1 MSTTKRS
8 TLQPHYNEKVERKT
22 PSPMLDPAIF
32 RLMTDSAPIII
43 LLLDAQ
49 GNIQHVN
56 PYFEGLTGYRLDAI
70 NGKNWFTTFLPSHD
84 QERIRALF
92 LSAVH
97 DLPIRNNVNSI
108 VTANGEEREI
118 EWHCQTMRDAQGNI
132 TALISIGQDIT
143 ARKRAEE
150 ARNLSEQ
157 RLQLAVHS
165 ANIGIYDHDHISDT
179 IYWSP
184 ELRDMFGIDPDETV
198 TMVRFMGSVHAED
211 RDRVAEAIS
220 HAHNPASDGIIDME
234 FRITGRDSE
243 IRWLNA
249 RSQTMFDGEGLERR
263 NVRTIGVVSDI
274 TQRKRDQRALQMMKF
289 SIDHMGDKV
298 TWINSEAKVLYANVA
313 ACSSLGY
320 TQEEMLRMRVP
331 DFDPDFP
338 NEAWPDH
345 WEALKKHG
353 SFTFE
358 SRHRTKDG
366 SIYPVEVSIN
376 YMRFEDEEYNCG
388 YARDISKRKKM
399 EEELRIAA
407 TTFDSQDAILISDRD
422 ANILRVNQAFQ
433 DMSGYNA
440 DELIGKNPRIIKSE
454 RHDAAFF
461 QTIQSALLSSGKWSG
476 EIWARR
482 KNGEDYPTA
491 VTITAV
497 YDDHQRVSNY
507 VSVAR
512 DISDIKKTEQ
522 EIHQLAFYDH
532 LTQLPNRR
540 LLLERL
546 QRTMAA
552 SARHGWHGA
561 LIFLDLDHFK
571 TINDTQGH
579 IMGDRLLV
587 EAARRLLLCV
597 REIDSVARLGGDEF
611 VVVLEE
617 LSAQAQEAAAQ
628 VESIVEK
635 IRNEL
640 SKPYALNNYDYL
652 STASFGVNLFR
663 GHQESIED
671 LLKHADIAM
680 YQAKSSGRN
689 AMRFYD
695 PAMQTAIEAR
705 ADLED
710 ELRQALAKQQ
720 FCLHYQIQVDKHRR
734 PLGAEVLLRW
744 EHPKRG
750 LVSPA
755 EFIVITEE
763 TGLIVPIGLWVLQTA
778 CMQLKTWQHNALT
791 RNLTLAVNVSAKQFR
806 QRDFVSQVKSILLE
820 SGAQA
825 SNLKLELTESTVL
838 ENVEDTIIKMREL
851 KTLGVSFSMDDFG
864 TGYSSLQYLKRLPLD
879 QIKIDQSFVRDIT
892 FDPNDDAIV
901 QTIIAMTGALGLS
914 VIAEG
919 VETETQREFLDR
931 HDCQAFQGYLF
942 GKPLPL
948 AQFEKLIRGKA
959 DDSHPSQ
966 GKISSLQ

>member
-1 MSTTKRS
+1 MIE
-8 TLQPHYNEKVERKT
+8 QP
-22 PSPMLDPAIF
+22 PSSMLDPAIF
-32 RLMTDSAPIII
+32 RHMTDSAPIII

-49 GNIQHVN
+49 GNIQYVN
-56 PYFEGLTGYRLDAI
+56 PYFEQLTGYRLEEI
-70 NGKNWFTTFLPSHD
+70 KGKNWFSSFLPARD

-92 LSAVH
+92 HSAIH
-97 DLPIRNNVNSI
+97 DLPIRNNINPI
-108 VTANGEEREI
+108 ITASGEERQI
-118 EWHCQTMRDAQGNI
+118 EWHGQAIHDARGNI
-132 TALISIGQDIT
+132 TSLVSIGQDIT
-143 ARKRAEE
+143 ARKQAEE
-150 ARNLSEQ
+150 ARSLSEQ
-157 RLQLAVHS
+157 RLQLAVQS
-165 ANIGIYDHDHISDT
+165 AHIGIYDHDHISDAL
-179 IYWSP
+179 YWSP
-184 ELRDMFGIDPDETV
+184 ELRDMLGIAPDETA
-198 TMVRFMGSVHAED
+198 TIDRFMQSLHAED
-211 RDRVAEAIS
+211 RDRVAEAIN
-220 HAHNPASDGIIDME
+220 HAHTPGNNGSINIE
-234 FRITGRDSE
+234 FRIIKADGE
-243 IRWLNA
+243 IRWLDA
-249 RSQTMFDGEGLERR
+249 RSQTIFEGEGSARR
-263 NVRTIGVVSDI
+263 KLRTTGVVSDI
-274 TQRKRDQRALQMMKF
+274 SQRKRDQRALQMMKF
-289 SIDHMGDKV
+289 SIENMGDKV
-298 TWINSEAKVLYANVA
+298 TWINSEAKVLYANIA
-313 ACSSLGY
+313 ACTSLGY
-320 TQEEMLRMRVP
+320 TREEMLRMSVP

-338 NEAWPDH
+338 SEAWPDH

-366 SIYPVEVSIN
+366 RIYPVEVSIN

-388 YARDISKRKKM
+388 YARDISKRKQM

-407 TTFDSQDAILISDRD
+407 TTFDSQDAILITDRD

-454 RHDAAFF
+454 RHDADFF
-461 QTIQSALLSSGKWSG
+461 STIQTALLNSGKWSG
-476 EIWARR
+476 EIWAYR
-482 KNGEDYPTA
+482 KNGEEFPTA

-497 YDDHQRVSNY
+497 LDDHQLVSNY

-512 DISDIKKTEQ
+512 DISEIKKTEK

-546 QRTMAA
+546 QRTIAA
-552 SARHGWHGA
+552 SARHGWYGA

-579 IMGDRLLV
+579 VMGDRLLI
-587 EAARRLLLCV
+587 EAARRLLTCV

-617 LSAQAQEAAAQ
+617 LSTHAEEAAAQ
-628 VESIVEK
+628 AELIVEK
-635 IRNEL
+635 IRDEL
-640 SKPYALNNYDYL
+640 SKPYDLNNYDYI

-663 GHQESIED
+663 GHQESVED

-680 YQAKSSGRN
+680 YQAKTAGRN

-695 PAMQTAIEAR
+695 PAMQIAIEAR

-720 FCLHYQIQVDKHRR
+720 FCLHYQIQVDKQRR
-734 PLGAEVLLRW
+734 PMGAEVLLRW

-755 EFIVITEE
+755 EFILITEE
-763 TGLIVPIGLWVLQTA
+763 TGLIIPIGLWVLQTA
-778 CMQLKTWQHNALT
+778 CTQLKEWQHNALT
-791 RNLTLAVNVSAKQFR
+791 RDLSLAVNVSAKQFR
-806 QRDFVSQVKSILLE
+806 QNDFVAQVKRILLE
-820 SGAQA
+820 SGARA

-851 KTLGVSFSMDDFG
+851 KKLGVSFSMDDFG

-901 QTIIAMTGALGLS
+901 QTIIAMTEALGLS

-948 AQFEKLIRGKA
+948 DQFEELLRSAIDCTQFPDGNTPF
-959 DDSHPSQ
+959 S
-966 GKISSLQ
+966 I

>member
-8 TLQPHYNEKVERKT
+8 TPLTQAGEMMDH
-22 PSPMLDPAIF
+22 SSSAMLDPAIF
-32 RLMTDSAPIII
+32 KLMSDSAPVII

-56 PYFEGLTGYRLDAI
+56 PYFERLTGYQLNAI
-70 NGKNWFTTFLPSHD
+70 KGKNWFTTFLPARD

-92 LSAVH
+92 NSAIH
-97 DLPIRNNVNSI
+97 DLPIRNNINPVITSS
-108 VTANGEEREI
+108 GEEREI
-118 EWHCQTMRDAQGNI
+118 EWHGQAMRDARGNI

-143 ARKRAEE
+143 ARIQAEE

-165 ANIGIYDHDHISDT
+165 AHIGIYDHDHIADT
-179 IYWSP
+179 LYWSP
-184 ELRDMFGIDPDETV
+184 ELRDMFGISPDETV
-198 TMVRFMGSVHAED
+198 TIERFMESVHAED
-211 RDRVAEAIS
+211 RARVAEAINN
-220 HAHNPASDGIIDME
+220 AHNPTSDGSIDIE
-234 FRITGRDSE
+234 FRIIGQDDE
-243 IRWLNA
+243 IRWLDT
-249 RSQTMFDGEGLERR
+249 RSQTIFEGEGLERR
-263 NVRTIGVVSDI
+263 NVRTIGVVNDI

-298 TWINSEAKVLYANVA
+298 TWINSEAQVLYANNA

-338 NEAWPDH
+338 SEAWPDH
-345 WEALKKHG
+345 WDALKKHG

-366 SIYPVEVSIN
+366 RIYPVEVSIN
-376 YMRFEDEEYNCG
+376 YMRFENEEYNCG
-388 YARDISKRKKM
+388 YARDISKRKQM
-399 EEELRIAA
+399 EDELRIAA
-407 TTFDSQDAILISDRD
+407 TTFDSQDAILITDQD
-422 ANILRVNQAFQ
+422 ASILRVNQAFQ
-433 DMSGYNA
+433 DISGYNA

-461 QTIQSALLSSGKWSG
+461 RTIQSALLNSGKWSG

-497 YDDHQRVSNY
+497 YDDQQQVSNY

-546 QRTMAA
+546 HHTMAA
-552 SARHGWHGA
+552 SARHDWHGA

-587 EAARRLLLCV
+587 EAARRLLTCV
-597 REIDSVARLGGDEF
+597 REIDSVSRLGGDEF

-617 LSAQAQEAAAQ
+617 LSSQAQEAAAQ
-628 VESIVEK
+628 AELIVEK
-635 IRNEL
+635 IRDEL
-640 SKPYALNNYDYL
+640 SKPYELNNYDYL

-663 GHQESIED
+663 GHQESVED

-680 YQAKSSGRN
+680 YQAKTSGRN

-720 FCLHYQIQVDKHRR
+720 FCLHYQIQVDRQRR

-755 EFIVITEE
+755 EFIIITEE
-763 TGLIVPIGLWVLQTA
+763 TGLIIPIGLWVLQTA
-778 CMQLKTWQHNALT
+778 CTQLKAWQHNALT
-791 RNLTLAVNVSAKQFR
+791 RDLTLAVNVSAKQFR
-806 QRDFVSQVKSILLE
+806 QNDFITQVEHILLE

-825 SNLKLELTESTVL
+825 SKLKLELTESTVL
-838 ENVEDTIIKMREL
+838 ENVEDTIIKMRQL
-851 KTLGVSFSMDDFG
+851 KKLGVSFSMDDFG

-901 QTIIAMTGALGLS
+901 QTIIAMTEALGLS

-948 AQFEKLIRGKA
+948 DQFENLLRSASDGPHSPDGNNTFSI
-959 DDSHPSQ
+959 
-966 GKISSLQ
+966 

>member
-1 MSTTKRS
+1 MSSTKRS
-8 TLQPHYNEKVERKT
+8 TLPPRDNEKIEQP

-32 RLMTDSAPIII
+32 RVMADSAPIII

-49 GNIQHVN
+49 GNIQHIN
-56 PYFEGLTGYRLDAI
+56 PYFEHLTGYRLDEI
-70 NGKNWFTTFLPSHD
+70 KGKNWFTTFLPDRD

-92 LSAVH
+92 QSALY
-97 DLPIRNNVNSI
+97 DLPIRNNINPI
-108 VTANGEEREI
+108 ITASGEEREI
-118 EWHCQTMRDAQGNI
+118 EWHGQAMRDARGNI
-132 TALISIGQDIT
+132 TALISVGQDIT
-143 ARKRAEE
+143 TRKQAEE
-150 ARNLSEQ
+150 ARSLSEQ
-157 RLQLAVHS
+157 RLKLAVSS
-165 ANIGIYDHDHISDT
+165 AHIGIYDHDHDSDVL
-179 IYWSP
+179 YWSP
-184 ELRDMFGIDPDETV
+184 EMREIFGLDSNESV
-198 TMVRFMGSVHAED
+198 TFELLMEHVFAED
-211 RDRVAEAIS
+211 RELLATAIQQS
-220 HAHNPASDGIIDME
+220 YNPENDGLIAIEHRII
-234 FRITGRDSE
+234 RRDGE
-243 IRWLNA
+243 LRWLDV
-249 RSQTMFDGEGLERR
+249 RSQTIFEGEGNARR
-263 NVRTIGVVSDI
+263 KLRTVGVVSDI

-298 TWINSEAKVLYANVA
+298 TWINSEAKVLYANDA

-320 TQEEMLRMRVP
+320 TREEMLRMSVP

-338 NEAWPDH
+338 SEAWPDH
-345 WEALKKHG
+345 WDALKKNG

-366 SIYPVEVSIN
+366 RIYPVEVSIN

-388 YARDISKRKKM
+388 YARDISKRKQM

-407 TTFDSQDAILISDRD
+407 TTFDSQDAILITDLD

-433 DMSGYNA
+433 DMSGYTA
-440 DELIGKNPRIIKSE
+440 DELIGKNPRMIKSE
-454 RHDAAFF
+454 RHDADFF
-461 QTIQSALLSSGKWSG
+461 QTIRSALLNSGKWSG
-476 EIWARR
+476 EIWACH
-482 KNGEDYPTA
+482 KNGQDYPTA

-497 YDDHQRVSNY
+497 YDDHQQVSNY

-512 DISDIKKTEQ
+512 DISDIKKTEL

-546 QRTMAA
+546 QRTLAA
-552 SARHGWHGA
+552 SARHGWYGA

-579 IMGDRLLV
+579 LMGDCLLI
-587 EAARRLLLCV
+587 EAARRLLTCV

-617 LSAQAQEAAAQ
+617 LSTQAQEAASQA
-628 VESIVEK
+628 ELIVEK
-635 IRNEL
+635 IRDEL
-640 SKPYALNNYDYL
+640 SKPYDLNNYDYL

-663 GHQESIED
+663 GHQESVED

-680 YQAKSSGRN
+680 YQAKTAGRN

-720 FCLHYQIQVDKHRR
+720 FCLHYQIQVDNRR
-734 PLGAEVLLRW
+734 QPLGAEVLLRW

-755 EFIVITEE
+755 EFILITEE
-763 TGLIVPIGLWVLQTA
+763 TGLIIPIGLWVLQTA
-778 CMQLKTWQHNALT
+778 CTQLKAWQHNALT
-791 RNLTLAVNVSAKQFR
+791 RDLTLAVNVSAKQFR
-806 QRDFVSQVKSILLE
+806 QNDFVAQVKRILLE

-851 KTLGVSFSMDDFG
+851 KRLGVSFSMDDFG

-901 QTIIAMTGALGLS
+901 QTIIAMTEALGLS

-931 HDCQAFQGYLF
+931 HYCQAYQGYLF

-948 AQFEKLIRGKA
+948 EQFEDLLRDVSAG
-959 DDSHPSQ
+959 S
-966 GKISSLQ
+966 